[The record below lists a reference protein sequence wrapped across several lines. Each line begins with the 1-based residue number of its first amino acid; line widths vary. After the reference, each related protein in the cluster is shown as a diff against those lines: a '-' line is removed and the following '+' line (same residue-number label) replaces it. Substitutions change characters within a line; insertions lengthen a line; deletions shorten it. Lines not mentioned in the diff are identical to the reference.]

1 MILIDLQKAFDTL
14 DHDKLLDKVKYLDFI
29 WEAIDGFRSY
39 L

>member
-14 DHDKLLDKVKYLDFI
+14 DHDKLLNKIKYLDFT
-29 WEAIDGFRSY
+29 WKAIDGFRSY